1 MDPRMFAIIKITAGV
16 LATIGLYS
24 VLYKETKF
32 YRFWE
37 HLFLGFA
44 AGYGVVVAWKDTLY
58 TDWWLYTFG
67 MAANPTTGDPA
78 TPGHWIWAALLPM
91 GAMGYMV
98 FSKKHNWMS
107 KIPIGIILGLW
118 SGQQVQIWW
127 QTWGPGLQSSMQ
139 PIIPTTFSPMAKPST
154 LEVAN
159 GQVQTIADPAQL
171 AAVQQQLANNLYP
184 TQALTNLI
192 FVVTF
197 VSAFSYFIFSFELK
211 NKFMLGVNKMGR
223 WMLMVGFGAIFGSTV
238 MARFALVIDRMSFIV
253 NEWVQTLTQRV

>member
-1 MDPRMFAIIKITAGV
+1 MNPQTFAIIKISAGV

-37 HLFLGFA
+37 HLFLGLA
-44 AGYGVVVAWKDTLY
+44 AGYGVVAAWKDTLY
-58 TDWWLYTFG
+58 TDWWVYTFG
-67 MAANPTTGDPA
+67 TAATPTAPA
-78 TPGHWIWAALLPM
+78 TPGHWIWAALLPI
-91 GAMGYMV
+91 GIMGYMV

-127 QTWGPGLQSSMQ
+127 QTWGPQVYSSMQ
-139 PIIPTTFSPMAKPST
+139 PIIPTTFSPMARPST

-159 GQVQTIADPAQL
+159 GQVQTIADSAQL
-171 AAVQQQLANNLYP
+171 ANVQQQLANNLYP

-197 VSAFSYFIFSFELK
+197 ISAFSYFIFSFELK
-211 NKFMLGVNKMGR
+211 NKLMLGVNKLGR